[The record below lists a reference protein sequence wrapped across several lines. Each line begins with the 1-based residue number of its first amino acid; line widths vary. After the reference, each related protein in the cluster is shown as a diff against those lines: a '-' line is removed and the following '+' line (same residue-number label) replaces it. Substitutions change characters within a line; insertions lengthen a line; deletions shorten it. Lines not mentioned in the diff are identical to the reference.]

1 MALPWLIKDAIDTT
15 LYKAD
20 SSVSLLRYP
29 LLILGAAVLL
39 ALTLGLAI
47 VLSSRKAQQVA
58 EQKILEDLKD
68 VPAIW
73 SG

>member
-29 LLILGAAVLL
+29 LLILGAADAPGLFPLWL
-39 ALTLGLAI
+39 AH
-47 VLSSRKAQQVA
+47 QY
-58 EQKILEDLKD
+58 
-68 VPAIW
+68 
-73 SG
+73 